1 MHKEVLRAIEGIG
14 LYPVISLIVFFL
26 FFTSVFLWVVR
37 IRKAHARA
45 MAAMPLDD
53 GDRPPPLPPSAA
65 STPPSSTRS

>member
-26 FFTSVFLWVVR
+26 FFTSVFLWVLR
-37 IRKAHARA
+37 IRKADAKK

-53 GDRPPPLPPSAA
+53 GDTPTPLQGAE
-65 STPPSSTRS
+65 RHG

>member
-26 FFTSVFLWVVR
+26 FFTTVFLWVVR
-37 IRKAHARA
+37 IRKADAKK

-53 GDRPPPLPPSAA
+53 GDTPTPLKGAE
-65 STPPSSTRS
+65 RHG

>member
-37 IRKAHARA
+37 IRKSHAKS

-53 GDRPPPLPPSAA
+53 GDTPEPL
-65 STPPSSTRS
+65 STPSSPPTTSRS

>member
-14 LYPVISLIVFFL
+14 LYPIISLIIFFL

-37 IRKAHARA
+37 IRKADAQK

-53 GDRPPPLPPSAA
+53 GDKPTPLQ
-65 STPPSSTRS
+65 SSPLKGAERHG

>member
-26 FFTSVFLWVVR
+26 FFTSVFLWVLR
-37 IRKAHARA
+37 IRKVDAKK

-53 GDRPPPLPPSAA
+53 GDTPTPLQGAE
-65 STPPSSTRS
+65 RHG